1 MLNKNK
7 IVVTGGSGR
16 FGKLL
21 KTKTNN
27 KFIFPNKKQ
36 LDILNLSK
44 VISLLPKNSPT
55 LTAETCKFPAFAYQS
70 VSQKRS

>member
-21 KTKTNN
+21 KKKTN
-27 KFIFPNKKQ
+27 K
-36 LDILNLSK
+36 NLFFQIKS
-44 VISLLPKNSPT
+44 N
-55 LTAETCKFPAFAYQS
+55 
-70 VSQKRS
+70 